1 MEDDATL
8 VERAQRALPGD
19 LRAFETLVA
28 RHQSMVLGNCRSLSG
43 SADDAEDLAQE
54 VFVKA
59 YFGLPRIEQRA
70 SFGAWLKRIKVNH
83 CLNFLRGKRGRQHVD
98 VDSPETQDE
107 PALQVPPSAHAELL
121 AGEER
126 RRIQAVLDAMPE
138 TLGVALLMRDL
149 VGLAYQEIAE
159 TLGIGLSAT
168 KMRIKRGREEFR
180 RLYDGLPTS

>member
-1 MEDDATL
+1 M
-8 VERAQRALPGD
+8 
-19 LRAFETLVA
+19 
-28 RHQSMVLGNCRSLSG
+28 
-43 SADDAEDLAQE
+43 
-54 VFVKA
+54 
-59 YFGLPRIEQRA
+59 
-70 SFGAWLKRIKVNH
+70 
-83 CLNFLRGKRGRQHVD
+83 D

-138 TLGVALLMRDL
+138 TLRVALLMRDL
-149 VGLAYQEIAE
+149 DGLAYQEIAE

-180 RLYDGLPTS
+180 RLYDGLAAS